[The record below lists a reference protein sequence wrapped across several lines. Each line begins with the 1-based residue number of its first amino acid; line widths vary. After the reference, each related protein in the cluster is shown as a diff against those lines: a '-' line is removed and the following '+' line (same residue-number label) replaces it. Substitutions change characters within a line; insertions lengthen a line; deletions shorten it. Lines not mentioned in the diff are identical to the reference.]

1 MSMKRTWRKNIQRQ
15 LQKENED
22 VQLFGGKYSLVWRE
36 GVGDNR
42 LDEIK
47 KKYVKWILK
56 LDWRTPNYILVEET
70 K

>member
-1 MSMKRTWRKNIQRQ
+1 MWRKNIQRQ

-22 VQLFGGKYSLVWRE
+22 VQLFGGKYSLVWRG

-47 KKYVKWILK
+47 K
-56 LDWRTPNYILVEET
+56 NM
-70 K
+70 

>member
-1 MSMKRTWRKNIQRQ
+1 MWRKNIQRQ

-22 VQLFGGKYSLVWRE
+22 VQLFGGKYSLVWRG